1 MNNNKSNNL
10 LFSIKSSKPNF
21 VYDGI
26 YTYKP
31 IPFASNACLYISWG
45 FASLCIQIEE
55 IDEPLYFVI
64 IDSIWRRQKHLS

>member
-31 IPFASNACLYISWG
+31 IPFASNACLYIS
-45 FASLCIQIEE
+45 
-55 IDEPLYFVI
+55 
-64 IDSIWRRQKHLS
+64 